1 MEQNFNLYHIFY
13 TVAKC
18 KNISGAARELF
29 ISQPAIS
36 KAISKLEANL
46 NTTLFLRSSR
56 GVKLTE
62 TGEIL
67 FKQVETAFAAIS
79 QGEKQLQ
86 RIQKLGM
93 GHLSIGVSTTLC
105 KYILL
110 PILQPFVK
118 ENPHIQISISCQ
130 SSKETLEALNS
141 GAIDIGLVGATDS
154 MEQNNSMEQN
164 GFMER
169 NGSAASINPAEL
181 KDSIVS
187 KGSIQKLIFLPVMEI
202 QDIFVTTRT
211 YLDHLKERIPENSH
225 LSSRT
230 AFAES
235 TLMLLNKENMT
246 RQYIDR
252 YLTRENLSAS
262 RMIEVTSLDLL
273 IEFAKIDL
281 GIACVI
287 KDFVREDLASGRLV
301 QLKMPVSIP
310 KRQVGFAYPKSASI
324 PASVQKFLN
333 FFEASAGQKP

>member
-18 KNISGAARELF
+18 KNISGAARELY

-36 KAISKLEANL
+36 KAISKLEQNL

-67 FKQVETAFAAIS
+67 FKQVESAFSAIS
-79 QGEKQLQ
+79 QGEEQLQ

-105 KYILL
+105 KYVLL

-118 ENPHIQISISCQ
+118 ENPHIRISISCQ
-130 SSKETLEALNS
+130 SSNETLEALNN
-141 GAIDIGLVGATDS
+141 GAIDIGLVGAADSIASEDFIGSAHS
-154 MEQNNSMEQN
+154 ME
-164 GFMER
+164 R
-169 NGSAASINPAEL
+169 IA
-181 KDSIVS
+181 
-187 KGSIQKLIFLPVMEI
+187 FLPVMEI

-246 RQYIDR
+246 RQYVDR

-287 KDFVREDLASGRLV
+287 KDFVREELSSGRLV

-310 KRQVGFAYPKSASI
+310 KRQVGFAYSKGGTI
-324 PASVQKFLN
+324 PASVQKFLD
-333 FFEASAGQKP
+333 FFESSAGQTP